1 MSIPTIKF
9 YYKKTKRPK
18 LLENNVFVLY
28 SPQKLKF
35 EPGEKKTVNMRIK
48 INFPATTTGSCR
60 LLFGL
65 SNCGLHLLNGAN
77 LTGDTYLHFEILNSN
92 FTDRLQINNRQDWVF
107 CCKQHSDRNK
117 IPICKRIVLF
127 TLNLQD
133 ILRYFKIFQDKL

>member
-9 YYKKTKRPK
+9 YYKTTKRPK

-35 EPGEKKTVNMRIK
+35 EPGEKKTVNMGIK
-48 INFPATTTGSCR
+48 INFPANTTGSCR

-77 LTGDTYLHFEILNSN
+77 LTGDTNLHFEILNSN
-92 FTDRLQINNRQDWVF
+92 LTNRLQINNRQE
-107 CCKQHSDRNK
+107 
-117 IPICKRIVLF
+117 IG
-127 TLNLQD
+127 
-133 ILRYFKIFQDKL
+133 YFVANNTRTEIKYEYVKE